1 MRNIA
6 NILNAIEANT
16 LKGLIL
22 CYVSFNSIQTN
33 KPSAL
38 FSLRGER
45 VIRSMPE
52 GGGVSER
59 KRRLE
64 KAVEKCENL
73 GEKHLQ
79 DTLSEDLP
87 HFTFSG
93 LLWEV
98 DLDFFWL

>member
-1 MRNIA
+1 
-6 NILNAIEANT
+6 
-16 LKGLIL
+16 
-22 CYVSFNSIQTN
+22 
-33 KPSAL
+33 
-38 FSLRGER
+38 
-45 VIRSMPE
+45 MPE

-64 KAVEKCENL
+64 KAVGKCENL